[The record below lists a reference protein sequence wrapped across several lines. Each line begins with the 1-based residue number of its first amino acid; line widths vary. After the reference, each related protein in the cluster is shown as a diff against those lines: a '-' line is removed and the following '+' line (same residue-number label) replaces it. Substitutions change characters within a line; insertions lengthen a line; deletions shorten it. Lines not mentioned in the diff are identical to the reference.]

1 MTRASTDPHA
11 ARAIVKLNRAG
22 ANMRNAAI
30 RATRID
36 GANAMEP
43 ACVELVT
50 EVLEDARLRA
60 KRLAQTL
67 RP

>member
-1 MTRASTDPHA
+1 VTRASTDPHA
-11 ARAIVKLNRAG
+11 ARAIAKLNKAG

-30 RATRID
+30 RAARID
-36 GANAMEP
+36 GAKAMKP

-50 EVLEDARLRA
+50 EVLEDARNRA